1 MDIDIEIRIG
11 KNIKRL
17 RKNAGLTQEALAI
30 QLQLNGCDI
39 TRSSVAKIEVAQR
52 HVYIDEII
60 LLKKLLNVSYEDL
73 LE

>member
-17 RKNAGLTQEALAI
+17 RENAGLTQEALAI

-39 TRSSVAKIEVAQR
+39 TRSAIAKIEVAQR

-60 LLKKLLNVSYEDL
+60 LLKELLNVSYEEL